1 MNVFIKKLFKKAAAP
16 LCIILAAV
24 LCFFCVGC
32 SGASGDDSRTL
43 MTAGGY
49 EVPYDVVR
57 YVVMNLK
64 KDGITEEGELRERTL
79 AAIRDIYA
87 VFALASDYG
96 MEFDDE
102 FIASLAS
109 QAKDSDVEEMGG
121 KKAFKES
128 LKENCMTDSVYMLMA
143 KKDVLRDEIMRS
155 MISMG
160 DIETDEEK
168 LREIIESDEFIRVK
182 QILVTSGSTATTEDG
197 VYIVNG
203 ETHTEEEAKELA
215 AEAQKKA
222 AGGEDFDALVAEYGQ
237 SFYMFGNTDGYY
249 ICRGMWDSVNE
260 NAAFALNVG
269 EVSEVIESDV
279 GYSVFKR
286 YEKSGDYIDSH
297 FDEICTNWY
306 NACYVNA
313 LEKKTAFTDIET
325 GEEFDGMSLADM
337 K

>member
-1 MNVFIKKLFKKAAAP
+1 MTVFFKKLLRKAAAP

-24 LCFFCVGC
+24 LCLSCVGC
-32 SGASGDDSRTL
+32 SGSSGDDSRIL

-49 EVPYDVVR
+49 EVSYDVVR

-102 FIASLAS
+102 YISNLAS
-109 QAKDSDVEEMGG
+109 QAKDSDVVEIGG
-121 KKAFKES
+121 KKAFKEL
-128 LKENCMTDSVYMLMA
+128 LKENYMTDSVYILMA
-143 KKDVLRDEIMRS
+143 KKDALRDEIMRS
-155 MISMG
+155 MISVG

-182 QILVTSGSTATTEDG
+182 QILITSESAATTDDG
-197 VYIVNG
+197 VYILNG
-203 ETHTEEEAKELA
+203 KTHTEEEAKALA
-215 AEAQKKA
+215 AEAQEKA
-222 AGGEDFDALVAEYGQ
+222 AAGEDFDALVSQYGQ

-269 EVSEVIESDV
+269 EVSGVIESDV

-306 NACYVNA
+306 NACYVTA
-313 LEKKTAFTDIET
+313 LEEKAAFTDIET

-337 K
+337 E

>member
-1 MNVFIKKLFKKAAAP
+1 MTVFFKKLLRKAAAP
-16 LCIILAAV
+16 LCIIMAAV
-24 LCFFCVGC
+24 LCLSCVGC
-32 SGASGDDSRTL
+32 SGSSGDDSRTL

-49 EVPYDVVR
+49 EVSYDVVR

-102 FIASLAS
+102 YISNLAS
-109 QAKDSDVEEMGG
+109 QAKDSDVEEIGG
-121 KKAFKES
+121 KKAFKEL
-128 LKENCMTDSVYMLMA
+128 LKENYMTDSVYILMA
-143 KKDVLRDEIMRS
+143 KKDALRDEIMRS
-155 MISMG
+155 MISVG

-182 QILVTSGSTATTEDG
+182 QILITSESAATTDDG
-197 VYIVNG
+197 VYILNG
-203 ETHTEEEAKELA
+203 KTHTEEEAKALA
-215 AEAQKKA
+215 AEAQEKA
-222 AGGEDFDALVAEYGQ
+222 VAGEDFDALVAEYGQ

-269 EVSEVIESDV
+269 EVSGVIESDV

-306 NACYVNA
+306 NACYVTA
-313 LEKKTAFTDIET
+313 LEEKAAFTDIET

-337 K
+337 E

>member
-1 MNVFIKKLFKKAAAP
+1 MTVFFKKLLRKAAAP

-24 LCFFCVGC
+24 LCISCVGC
-32 SGASGDDSRTL
+32 SGSSGDDSRIL

-49 EVPYDVVR
+49 EVSYDVVR

-87 VFALASDYG
+87 VFSLGSDYG

-102 FIASLAS
+102 YIASLAS
-109 QAKDSDVEEMGG
+109 QSADSAVKELGG
-121 KKAFKES
+121 KKAFKKS
-128 LKENCMTDSVYMLMA
+128 LKENYMTDSVYILMA
-143 KKDVLRDEIMRS
+143 KKDALRDEIMRS
-155 MISMG
+155 MISVG

-168 LREIIESDEFIRVK
+168 LRGIIESDEFIRVK
-182 QILVTSGSTATTEDG
+182 QILITSESAATTDDG
-197 VYIVNG
+197 VYILNG
-203 ETHTEEEAKELA
+203 KTHTEEEAKALA
-215 AEAQKKA
+215 AEAQEKA
-222 AGGEDFDALVAEYGQ
+222 AAGEDFDALVAEYGQ

-249 ICRGMWDSVNE
+249 ICRGMWDSINE

-269 EVSEVIESDV
+269 EVSGVIESDV

-306 NACYVNA
+306 NACYVTA
-313 LEKKTAFTDIET
+313 LEEKAAFTDIET

-337 K
+337 E